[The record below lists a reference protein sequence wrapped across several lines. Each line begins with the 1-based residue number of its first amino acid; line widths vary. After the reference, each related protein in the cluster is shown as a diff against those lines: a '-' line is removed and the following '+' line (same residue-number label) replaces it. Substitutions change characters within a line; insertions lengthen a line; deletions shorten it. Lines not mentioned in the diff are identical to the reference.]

1 MDVSKGSVVHVKE
14 MVRALRE
21 MGCQTTLVASGNPG
35 DMGSRDFVCLTE
47 RPYPEGRVHRPV
59 AMLGRLIRLFSLACC
74 YLPSHAVIYARDYHV
89 AVMCLLPKL
98 ALRKRLVYEIN
109 GLASEEW
116 LMKGNTIFH
125 RAVALII
132 RASEWL
138 AAQKSDRL
146 VVVTEGLRQY
156 LVSNLGIE
164 ARKIGLIPN
173 GVNTRVFYPMDD
185 SGSLKGLRACLGIQN
200 DEPVVL
206 FAGNLA
212 PWQGI
217 DTLLDSIPI
226 VLRDLPRVKFLIVGG
241 GALHGHLWT
250 RMRTMNLQKHVIFTG
265 MIPYR
270 QVPRYVNLA
279 DVCVSPFVKRRNNRI
294 GVSPLK
300 IYEYMACGKAVVGSR
315 IAGLDFIEDRETGI
329 LVEPESAEALASGL
343 VELLLDSR
351 KTARM
356 GRNGADLARQE
367 FDWGKRARQ
376 VLRIVKDQKR
386 VS

>member
-1 MDVSKGSVVHVKE
+1 
-14 MVRALRE
+14 
-21 MGCQTTLVASGNPG
+21 
-35 DMGSRDFVCLTE
+35 
-47 RPYPEGRVHRPV
+47 
-59 AMLGRLIRLFSLACC
+59 
-74 YLPSHAVIYARDYHV
+74 
-89 AVMCLLPKL
+89 
-98 ALRKRLVYEIN
+98 
-109 GLASEEW
+109 
-116 LMKGNTIFH
+116 MKGNTIFH

-146 VVVTEGLRQY
+146 VVVTEGLRRY

-164 ARKIGLIPN
+164 ARKIALIPN
-173 GVNTRVFYPMDD
+173 GVDTRVFYPMDD
-185 SGSLKGLRACLGIQN
+185 SGSLKGLRTRLGIQN
-200 DEPVVL
+200 DEAVVL

-226 VLRDLPRVKFLIVGG
+226 VLRELPRVKFLIVGG

-250 RMRTMNLQKHVIFTG
+250 RTRTMNLQKHVIFTG

-315 IAGLDFIEDRETGI
+315 VAGLDFIEDRETGI
-329 LVEPESAEALASGL
+329 LVEPESPEALASGL
-343 VELLLDSR
+343 VELLLDSQ

-367 FDWGKRARQ
+367 SDWGKRARQ
-376 VLRIVKDQKR
+376 VLKIVTDQNLI
-386 VS
+386 S